1 MTGLLLSGLLL
12 AQTPVLPATTTVA
25 PPAPRAAAE
34 PAEPAA
40 PPTLSPLHTAQVD
53 AHLARLRAL
62 RAELQLQQ
70 LVLNQERDTLDAA
83 IRAAHPGYA
92 PDWRTGHLVA
102 VPPAAESAEAPKDDT
117 P

>member
-25 PPAPRAAAE
+25 PPAPPAAT
-34 PAEPAA
+34 EPAA

-62 RAELQLQQ
+62 RAEVQLQQ
-70 LVLNQERDTLDAA
+70 LVLNQEREALEAA
-83 IRAAHPGYA
+83 IRAAYPGYA
-92 PDWRTGHLVA
+92 PDWSTGALVA
-102 VPPAAESAEAPKDDT
+102 APPKTDAPQEST